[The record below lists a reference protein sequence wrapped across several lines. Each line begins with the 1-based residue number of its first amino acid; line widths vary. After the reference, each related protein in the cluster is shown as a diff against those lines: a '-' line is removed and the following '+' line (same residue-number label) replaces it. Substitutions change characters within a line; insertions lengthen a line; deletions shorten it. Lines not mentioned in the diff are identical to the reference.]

1 MIKCEIK
8 DDKVEIV
15 FRGTAEEVFGEL
27 LEIIEEYAD
36 QFLHVPLGKFIEMLG
51 ETNKLVM
58 AKKYETQA
66 EAEERAAQLNKE
78 EAEK

>member
-1 MIKCEIK
+1 MIKCEIE
-8 DDKVEIV
+8 DDRVEIV

-27 LEIIEEYAD
+27 IEIMEEYTD

-58 AKKYETQA
+58 AKK
-66 EAEERAAQLNKE
+66 AADSENNASDEVRQDD
-78 EAEK
+78 

>member
-8 DDKVEIV
+8 DDRVEIV

-27 LEIIEEYAD
+27 IEIMEEYAD

-58 AKKYETQA
+58 AKK
-66 EAEERAAQLNKE
+66 AADSENNASDEVRQDD
-78 EAEK
+78 

>member
-1 MIKCEIK
+1 MIKCEIE
-8 DDKVEIV
+8 DDRVEIV

-27 LEIIEEYAD
+27 IEIMEEYAD

-58 AKKYETQA
+58 AKK
-66 EAEERAAQLNKE
+66 AADSENNASDEVRQDD
-78 EAEK
+78 

>member
-1 MIKCEIK
+1 MIKCEIE
-8 DDKVEIV
+8 DDRVEIV

-27 LEIIEEYAD
+27 IEIMEESAD

-58 AKKYETQA
+58 AKKA
-66 EAEERAAQLNKE
+66 EAQNETHMH
-78 EAEK
+78 

>member
-1 MIKCEIK
+1 MIKCEIE
-8 DDKVEIV
+8 DDRVEIV

-27 LEIIEEYAD
+27 IEIMEEFAD

-58 AKKYETQA
+58 VEKA
-66 EAEERAAQLNKE
+66 EAQDETNVH
-78 EAEK
+78 

>member
-1 MIKCEIK
+1 MIKCEIE
-8 DDKVEIV
+8 DDRVEIV

-27 LEIIEEYAD
+27 IEIMEKYAD

-58 AKKYETQA
+58 AKK
-66 EAEERAAQLNKE
+66 AADSENNASDEVRQDD
-78 EAEK
+78 

>member
-1 MIKCEIK
+1 MIKCEIE
-8 DDKVEIV
+8 DDRVEIV

-27 LEIIEEYAD
+27 IEIMEEYAD

-58 AKKYETQA
+58 VEKA
-66 EAEERAAQLNKE
+66 EAQNETHMH
-78 EAEK
+78 

>member
-8 DDKVEIV
+8 DDRVEIV

-27 LEIIEEYAD
+27 IEIMEKYAD

-51 ETNKLVM
+51 ETNKRVM
-58 AKKYETQA
+58 VEKA
-66 EAEERAAQLNKE
+66 EAQDETDMH
-78 EAEK
+78 

>member
-8 DDKVEIV
+8 DDRVEIV

-27 LEIIEEYAD
+27 IEIMEEYAD
-36 QFLHVPLGKFIEMLG
+36 QFLHVPLWKFIEMLG

-58 AKKYETQA
+58 AKK
-66 EAEERAAQLNKE
+66 AADSENNASDEVRQDD
-78 EAEK
+78 

>member
-1 MIKCEIK
+1 MIKCKIE
-8 DDKVEIV
+8 DDRVEIV

-27 LEIIEEYAD
+27 IEIIEKYAD

-58 AKKYETQA
+58 AKKA
-66 EAEERAAQLNKE
+66 EANNETHMH
-78 EAEK
+78 

>member
-8 DDKVEIV
+8 DDRVEIV

-27 LEIIEEYAD
+27 IEIMEEYTD

-51 ETNKLVM
+51 ETNKRVM
-58 AKKYETQA
+58 VEK
-66 EAEERAAQLNKE
+66 AADSENNASDEVRQDD
-78 EAEK
+78 

>member
-8 DDKVEIV
+8 DDIVEIV
-15 FRGTAEEVFGEL
+15 FRGTAEEVFGDL
-27 LEIIEEYAD
+27 IEIMEKYAD

-58 AKKYETQA
+58 AKK
-66 EAEERAAQLNKE
+66 AADSENNASDEVRQDD
-78 EAEK
+78 

>member
-8 DDKVEIV
+8 DDRVEIG

-27 LEIIEEYAD
+27 LEIMEEYAD

-58 AKKYETQA
+58 AKK
-66 EAEERAAQLNKE
+66 AADSENNASDEVRQDD
-78 EAEK
+78 

>member
-8 DDKVEIV
+8 DDRVEIV

-27 LEIIEEYAD
+27 IEIMEKYAD

-58 AKKYETQA
+58 AKK
-66 EAEERAAQLNKE
+66 AADSENNASDEVSQDD
-78 EAEK
+78 

>member
-8 DDKVEIV
+8 DDRVEIV

-27 LEIIEEYAD
+27 IEIMEEFAD
-36 QFLHVPLGKFIEMLG
+36 QFLHVSLGKFIEMLG

-58 AKKYETQA
+58 AKK
-66 EAEERAAQLNKE
+66 AADSENNASDEVRQDD
-78 EAEK
+78 

>member
-1 MIKCEIK
+1 MIKCEIE
-8 DDKVEIV
+8 DDRVKIV

-27 LEIIEEYAD
+27 IEIMEKYAD

-58 AKKYETQA
+58 AKK
-66 EAEERAAQLNKE
+66 AADSENNASDEVRQDD
-78 EAEK
+78 

>member
-8 DDKVEIV
+8 DYRVEIV

-27 LEIIEEYAD
+27 IEIMEKYAD

-51 ETNKLVM
+51 ETNKRVM
-58 AKKYETQA
+58 VEK
-66 EAEERAAQLNKE
+66 AADSENNASDEVRQDD
-78 EAEK
+78 